1 MMVMAGFDENIVREY
16 FEVNGFFVRQLRKY
30 SVQSRKKRAD
40 EEIDMVVFNPSV
52 SAKTT
57 ESQSFQLFSGDV
69 ARIRRAV
76 VVVKG
81 WHTSRFT
88 PAMLRSSRK
97 IFDFLKKDVLN
108 QAESY
113 FRFDDPGVD
122 ATVAAESASFS
133 KILVLPG
140 LPTADPQ
147 RSESI
152 ELLKEGG
159 IDGIIAFST
168 ILENLVRHVEVNHSY
183 QKSDLLQLLRI
194 LKLYDMVKT
203 PQMNLFN

>member
-1 MMVMAGFDENIVREY
+1 MAGFDENIVREY

-40 EEIDMVVFNPSV
+40 EEIDMVVFNPAV
-52 SAKTT
+52 VGGAG
-57 ESQSFQLFSGDV
+57 ESSSFQLFSGDV

-88 PAMLRSSRK
+88 PAMLRSSSK

-108 QAESY
+108 KAESY
-113 FRFDDPGVD
+113 FRFDEPGVD
-122 ATVAAESASFS
+122 EAVAAEAASFS

-140 LPTADPQ
+140 LPTADPL

-152 ELLKEGG
+152 ELLKERG

-168 ILENLVRHVEVNHSY
+168 ILENLLRHVEVNHSY

-203 PQMNLFN
+203 PQMTLFN